1 MASHGHARIRAAGP
15 QQDRAALLAHAR
27 ATARDGHDFTLS
39 GLIAPDA
46 ASDGLGRWAEL
57 TATGGRSPLPQPAPC
72 RLRRHRQDR
81 WRKRKG

>member
-39 GLIAPDA
+39 ACSRPT
-46 ASDGLGRWAEL
+46 SPP
-57 TATGGRSPLPQPAPC
+57 TAWCAGPS
-72 RLRRHRQDR
+72 
-81 WRKRKG
+81 